1 MAPHNERTVI
11 INSGF
16 PKAATPAD
24 VAKAISDNF
33 GPIVEA
39 VQACPGRQFRIT
51 FATPV
56 GKRYYDNLEIMSI
69 GDVQCRIWRP
79 SPFSNVL
86 VYHYPFEGSDTNII
100 NYLKQ
105 YGVIEGI

>member
-16 PKAATPAD
+16 PKEATPAD

-105 YGVIEGI
+105 YGVVEGI